1 MPTTH
6 EKNEVLEKG
15 KVTENKALKKDKAD
29 NHENNQVQGK
39 NLEVGNKALL
49 PYILVR
55 KFSAIEIIEAT
66 GNFSQLSILGKG
78 GFGTVYSGYL
88 KGTKV
93 AIKRFTEVWF
103 GKQYVHLSTYICFIQ
118 NAAVRFSQAENVTVP
133 HKFTLHGQLNCELWA
148 LTRYTHDLYK

>member
-15 KVTENKALKKDKAD
+15 KVTENKVPEKNKATEDKVLKKDKAD

-39 NLEVGNKALL
+39 SLDVGNKTLL

-55 KFSAIEIIEAT
+55 KFSAIEIREAT

-78 GFGTVYSGYL
+78 GFGTVYQGYL

-103 GKQYVHLSTYICFIQ
+103 GKQYVHLSTYICVLSRMLLSGFL
-118 NAAVRFSQAENVTVP
+118 R
-133 HKFTLHGQLNCELWA
+133 
-148 LTRYTHDLYK
+148 